1 MKNLIFISFLTLSL
15 TVQSQNRQINFEH
28 GDLASVLDKAKKENK
43 LIFIDAY
50 TTWCGPCKWL
60 AKNVFTN
67 DTVADYFNANFVN
80 YKMDMEKG
88 EGPAFAKK
96 YEVSCYPNLIFLNG
110 NGELIHRGAGGMPAA
125 LLIDFAKMSSNKDL
139 SFSAQKASFE
149 KNGLNENNVF
159 AYANLLSG
167 SCLDPSPEIKKYLK
181 GVKDEDLEKRNNWIL
196 VRDYNNDHE
205 SREIKYV
212 LANYKNFE
220 TKFGKDTLESKLVEL
235 GHSYFSK
242 YTNASAYDKAGFEN
256 AKKEFTALNWP
267 KSKEVI
273 FNADLQVYDRF
284 DSKKYYELASNEFLN
299 YNYNNPGALNS
310 MAWKFYEKVED
321 KNMLASAVKM
331 AERASTLKPGDYAIL
346 DTHAAV
352 LYKSGNNKEA
362 ESVALKAIETA
373 KNKKM
378 SSEEYKETEEL
389 LKKIKASSK

>member
-1 MKNLIFISFLTLSL
+1 MKNLFFVSFLTFCITS
-15 TVQSQNRQINFEH
+15 QAQNRQINFEH
-28 GDLASVLDKAKKENK
+28 GDLASVLAKAKQENK

-88 EGPAFAKK
+88 EGIAFAQK
-96 YEVSCYPNLIFLNG
+96 YSVSCYPNLIFING

-125 LLIDFAKMSSNKDL
+125 MIIDFAKAGQNPST
-139 SFSAQKASFE
+139 SFSALKTSFE
-149 KNGLNENNVF
+149 KDGLNENNVF

-205 SREIKYV
+205 SREIKY
-212 LANYKNFE
+212 LFAHYKNFE
-220 TKFGKDTLESKLVEL
+220 SKFGKDTLESKVVEL
-235 GHSYFSK
+235 GRSYFAK
-242 YTNASAYDKAGFEN
+242 YTNSSAYDKTGFEN
-256 AKKEFTALNWP
+256 AKKEFTSLNWP

-273 FNADLQVYDRF
+273 FNAELQVYDRF
-284 DSKKYYELASNEFLN
+284 DSKKYFELANTDFLN

-310 MAWKFYEKVED
+310 MAWQFYEKVED
-321 KNMLASAVKM
+321 KKMLASAVKM
-331 AERASTLKPGDYAIL
+331 AERANVLMPGNYAFL

-362 ESVALKAIETA
+362 ESIAVKAIDTA
-373 KNKKM
+373 KNQKM
-378 SSEEYKETEEL
+378 GAEEYKETEEL
-389 LKKIKASSK
+389 LKKIRANSK